1 MREKNGKHRN
11 LIVLTVITVLAVM
24 LAGCTDRPVT
34 PDIPNRNV
42 TLAPSGT
49 PEISFTP
56 TPTVTSTPTATPTPT
71 ATSTPTATPTPTT
84 KIEPETEIIGI
95 LSKDGLEGVIH
106 IPSPTPTPMFSDY
119 AVANVKDGVN
129 IRSGPGTEY
138 EKVGKLRV
146 DSYAKILERGDKW
159 TKVTSGD
166 VTGYI
171 YNDYL
176 YLDEEADRV
185 IIEKKL
191 FAVTISAK
199 KMNVRLEPTTDSPI
213 IGYAYK
219 NEEYVWIPSLSNSNW
234 LAIQFA
240 KDTIAY
246 VSNVYAKS
254 NTKLAKALTMEEEAA
269 RVRAEALAKILE
281 KSKKHPPT
289 EVNRTPF
296 NLSDEDMYTMAVVV
310 AMEALWEPYEG
321 KIMVANVILN
331 RLLSKQWGNTIH
343 KVCFA
348 KNQFNGI
355 DYRFEIYEKKLTE
368 DCFNAVSEA
377 VQGYNNIGDY
387 MYFCTLP
394 KAEEFNAAH
403 GIFKTAYIYAGH
415 CFYYRTW

>member
-1 MREKNGKHRN
+1 MKRKNGRKRN
-11 LIVLTVITVLAVM
+11 LISLLGVVM
-24 LAGCTDRPVT
+24 LAALLTGCADKHATVAPTEPATPTLTPTVT
-34 PDIPNRNV
+34 P
-42 TLAPSGT
+42 T
-49 PEISFTP
+49 PTSTPTPTPTSTPTETP
-56 TPTVTSTPTATPTPT
+56 TPTVRLYS
-71 ATSTPTATPTPTT
+71 
-84 KIEPETEIIGI
+84 ETEMIGI
-95 LSKDGLEGVIH
+95 LSADGWQDEIH
-106 IPSPTPTPMFSDY
+106 IPTPTPTPMFSDY
-119 AVANVKDGVN
+119 AVAKVSGAVN
-129 IRSGPGTEY
+129 IRKGPGTNY
-138 EKVGKLRV
+138 SKVGKLHS
-146 DSYAKILERGDKW
+146 DGYARILERGESW

-171 YNDYL
+171 SNDYL

-185 IIEKKL
+185 IAEKKL
-191 FAVTISAK
+191 FSVKISAK

-213 IGYAYK
+213 IGYAVK
-219 NEEYVWIPSLSNSNW
+219 DEEYVWYPGLSDKNW

-246 VSNVYAKS
+246 VSSAYAKS
-254 NTKLAKALTMEEEAA
+254 DTKLTKALTMEQEAA
-269 RVRAEALAKILE
+269 RERAEQLAKLLE

-289 EVNRTPF
+289 KVTRTPF
-296 NLSDEDMYTMAVVV
+296 KLSDEDLYTMAVVV

-331 RLLSKQWGNTIH
+331 RLLSKSWGTTIH
-343 KVCFA
+343 QVCYA

-355 DYRFEIYEKKLTE
+355 DYRFAIYEKKLTQ

-403 GIFKTAYIYAGH
+403 GIFETAYIYAGH
-415 CFYYRTW
+415 CFYYRTWR